1 MAEDPSQTQEP
12 DPSVQSLTKVHMDP
26 RQQGMAP
33 MSFLAFD
40 REEPCLCDVFLPV
53 VDPSSKAVKMKL
65 ICPKGQA
72 FKPTWWDHFQ
82 KAGLRSVC
90 VRNDDVSVLLEA
102 MKERAQGLM
111 TDPQTPP
118 AKKAAVIKE
127 MASMTVRVL
136 FSASE
141 RDQGNTEAACDLAK
155 RTVAIFLKEEGVLGN
170 VAQVLVAS
178 RNLYDHSINVSLL
191 SMVLGRRLGL
201 DKGRL
206 QSLGMGALLHDVG
219 MAKVPPEILNKP
231 GELTEEELA
240 EVKKHPRQ
248 GHQLL
253 SLAKNMPYDA
263 LNIVLNHHERWDG
276 QGYPTGLSG
285 ENIPMLAR
293 LVKVV
298 DTYDAMTSPRPYRE
312 AMAPPEAAVTLL
324 NEAGVSLDH
333 ELTVEFIKMHR
344 EAFS

>member
-1 MAEDPSQTQEP
+1 
-12 DPSVQSLTKVHMDP
+12 
-26 RQQGMAP
+26 
-33 MSFLAFD
+33 
-40 REEPCLCDVFLPV
+40 
-53 VDPSSKAVKMKL
+53 
-65 ICPKGQA
+65 
-72 FKPTWWDHFQ
+72 
-82 KAGLRSVC
+82 
-90 VRNDDVSVLLEA
+90 
-102 MKERAQGLM
+102 
-111 TDPQTPP
+111 
-118 AKKAAVIKE
+118 

-170 VAQVLVAS
+170 MAQVLVAS
-178 RNLYDHSINVSLL
+178 RDLYDHSINVSLL

-201 DKGRL
+201 DKSRL

-231 GELTEEELA
+231 QELTEEELA
-240 EVKKHPRQ
+240 EVKKHPRK

-276 QGYPTGLSG
+276 QGYPTGLRG

-293 LVKVV
+293 LVRVV

-324 NEAGVSLDH
+324 NEAGTSLDH
-333 ELTVEFIKMHR
+333 ELAVEFIKMHR
-344 EAFS
+344 EAFR

>member
-1 MAEDPSQTQEP
+1 MTEDPNQTHAL
-12 DPSVQSLTKVHMDP
+12 DPTEQSLTKVQMDP

-53 VDPSSKAVKMKL
+53 VDPKTKKVRMKL
-65 ICPKGQA
+65 ICSKGQA
-72 FKPTWWDHFQ
+72 FQPSWWDHFS

-90 VRNDDVSVLLEA
+90 VRNQDVATLLEA
-102 MKERAQGLM
+102 TKERAQKLM
-111 TDPQTPP
+111 SDRKTPP
-118 AKKAAVIKE
+118 EEKAAIIKE

-136 FSASE
+136 FTASE
-141 RDQGNTEAACDLAK
+141 RDQESTEAACSLAK
-155 RTVAIFLKEEGVLGN
+155 RTVSVFLQEEGVLGN

-178 RNLYDHSINVSLL
+178 RNLYDHSINVSLM
-191 SMVLGRRLGL
+191 SMVLGRRIKL
-201 DKGRL
+201 DKSRL

-219 MAKVPPEILNKP
+219 MAKVPAEILNKVE
-231 GELTEEELA
+231 ELTEEERA
-240 EVKKHPRQ
+240 QISKHPRL

-276 QGYPTGLSG
+276 QGYPNGLQG
-285 ENIPMLAR
+285 ENIPLLAR

-312 AMAPPEAAVTLL
+312 AMAPTEAAVTLL
-324 NEAGVSLDH
+324 NEAGTSLDH
-333 ELTVEFIKMHR
+333 DLAVEFIKMHR
-344 EAFS
+344 EAFR